1 MITILSFLFS
11 FLLCFHTAPYET
23 DGTVKLSAGQHVF
36 PFQFQLPVQ
45 LPGSFEGRSRC
56 YVRYWLKGTIDKP
69 WKFDPE
75 VKYTFTVG
83 SMLDLNLQPNAT
95 VSFFPVFHSYYA

>member
-1 MITILSFLFS
+1 MGTWLQMIGKVGVLISPP
-11 FLLCFHTAPYET
+11 APYET
-23 DGTVKLSAGQHVF
+23 DDTVKLSAGQHVF
-36 PFQFQLPVQ
+36 PFRFQLPVE

-83 SMLDLNLQPNAT
+83 SMLDLNLQPSAM
-95 VSFFPVFHSYYA
+95 VS